1 VGEEG
6 KAMSEQLVKTIYT
19 AQVRGEWRRLV
30 RDAYHN
36 LEFVTTLHFL
46 EKHLPKRGRILDAG
60 GGPGRY
66 TIELAKRGYEVVLLD
81 MTPANLEFAKRQIKR
96 AHLQNSVHG
105 IIEGSIVDLSQFPSN
120 SFDAVICLGG
130 PLSHVL
136 DARKRAKAISELTR
150 VAKKGAP
157 IFVSVI
163 GRLSLLIVQLSMF
176 PHELELPEFKL
187 SRDTGHYDGEL
198 GFTACHFFLPE
209 EFRKAF
215 TNKDVKILELAGLEG
230 LGSHQRKA
238 INQLAKNPKRWH
250 TWLETHFQTCTHP
263 AAVGISEH
271 MLIVAR
277 KNKA

>member
-1 VGEEG
+1 
-6 KAMSEQLVKTIYT
+6 MSEQQIKNFYT
-19 AQVRGEWRRLV
+19 RQVRREWRRLV

-81 MTPANLEFAKRQIKR
+81 MTPANLEFAKRQVKR
-96 AHLQNSVHG
+96 THVQDNVTEIA
-105 IIEGSIVDLSQFPSN
+105 EGSIVDLSRFTSN

-238 INQLAKNPKRWH
+238 INQLAKNPKRWQ